1 LEELERTL
9 SLIIGFELLL
19 LQTLLGSSIASPI
32 IAVLSLI
39 FLVAPLIGLRGVSGG
54 ISRVLSI
61 LLGLEIIAIG
71 FLIPGVLLY
80 NLSLGI
86 GLITISG
93 ILTIAYTAEG
103 VPRWVSLATIALIY
117 ILLLI
122 VVHEPSEKAIVFG
135 MMGAFIAGG
144 FMALAFKRE
153 WEFIE

>member
-1 LEELERTL
+1 MKDLERAL
-9 SLIIGFELLL
+9 SLIIRFELLL
-19 LQTLLGSSIASPI
+19 LQIILGSSIVSPI

-61 LLGLEIIAIG
+61 LLGLEIMAIG
-71 FLIPGVLLY
+71 FLIPGVLVY

-86 GLITISG
+86 GLITIAG

-103 VPRWVSLATIALIY
+103 APRWVSLATITLIY

-122 VVHEPSEKAIVFG
+122 VSREPSEKAIVVG
-135 MMGAFIAGG
+135 MLGAFIAGG